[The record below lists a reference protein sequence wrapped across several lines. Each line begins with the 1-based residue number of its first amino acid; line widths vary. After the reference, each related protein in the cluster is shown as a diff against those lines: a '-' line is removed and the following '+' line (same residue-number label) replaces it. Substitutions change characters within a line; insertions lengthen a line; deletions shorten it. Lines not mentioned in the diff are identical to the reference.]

1 MATQTAAPPKG
12 GIGETTTDSGA
23 VEPKAYVFG
32 GTVGKP
38 QGGANS
44 RRLWTYL
51 SEHCTKRNLA
61 ALRREIAESHPDGD
75 RFVRWQ
81 RIVAAAEKLGIR
93 TKDGAE
99 INQALV
105 RRLAK
110 EDKGGVIG
118 RDAAI
123 TIL

>member
-1 MATQTAAPPKG
+1 MSTQTAAPSKG
-12 GIGETTTDSGA
+12 TGEDTGTGA

-44 RRLWTYL
+44 RRLWTFL

-61 ALRREIAESHPDGD
+61 ALRREIGETQPEGD

-93 TKDGAE
+93 TKDGGE

-110 EDKGGVIG
+110 EDKGGKTG
-118 RDAAI
+118 RNASI